1 MTMGQNGER
10 PTLVPVTPAYLLL
23 VLESFEYESVGF
35 YHYARFADA

>member
-1 MTMGQNGER
+1 MTVGQNGER
-10 PTLVPVTPAYLLL
+10 PTL